1 MRTVRR
7 SFISTVLAAAVLF
20 MAGAW
25 SLVAQQEMLVSANV
39 AEVGKGYRTS
49 DVRGRAVWNDRNER
63 IGIIPEV
70 VIGRDDV
77 PFAILEVGGFLDLGA
92 HMVAVPF
99 KALKSTTP
107 AARSFCRGRHGG
119 LCGIFRNSGFQAERK
134 PTCKPMSC
142 IGRTIQK
149 FPEKLTGVRAVRAP
163 RRDPP
168 SKPQPQSQAPTTV
181 RRPS

>member
-1 MRTVRR
+1 MRAVRR

-25 SLVAQQEMLVSANV
+25 SLVAQQEVLVSANV

-77 PFAILEVGGFLDLGA
+77 PFAILEVGGFLGLGA

-99 KALKSTTP
+99 KALKIDDASRKIVLPGATRQ
-107 AARSFCRGRHGG
+107 A
-119 LCGIFRNSGFQAERK
+119 LRN
-134 PTCKPMSC
+134 
-142 IGRTIQK
+142 
-149 FPEKLTGVRAVRAP
+149 FPEFRFPG
-163 RRDPP
+163 
-168 SKPQPQSQAPTTV
+168 
-181 RRPS
+181 

>member
-1 MRTVRR
+1 
-7 SFISTVLAAAVLF
+7 

-99 KALKSTTP
+99 KALKIDDASRKIVLPGATRR
-107 AARSFCRGRHGG
+107 A
-119 LCGIFRNSGFQAERK
+119 LRN
-134 PTCKPMSC
+134 
-142 IGRTIQK
+142 
-149 FPEKLTGVRAVRAP
+149 FPEFRFPG
-163 RRDPP
+163 
-168 SKPQPQSQAPTTV
+168 
-181 RRPS
+181 

>member
-1 MRTVRR
+1 MRAVRR

-99 KALKSTTP
+99 KALKIDDASRKIVLPGATRR
-107 AARSFCRGRHGG
+107 A
-119 LCGIFRNSGFQAERK
+119 LRN
-134 PTCKPMSC
+134 
-142 IGRTIQK
+142 
-149 FPEKLTGVRAVRAP
+149 FPEFRFPG
-163 RRDPP
+163 
-168 SKPQPQSQAPTTV
+168 
-181 RRPS
+181 